1 MAVPVSVLLPGT
13 EEPLSGSTV
22 NVSATGAAVAV
33 DEEILQA
40 GSVELRFLGPEE
52 IAGMVFRALIR
63 WVRSGRDDRAE
74 LGLEYE
80 EVPPEQRD
88 RLQLFLYGEVRVI
101 APPPKSASSGAFLS
115 P

>member
-1 MAVPVSVLLPGT
+1 MSVPVAVLLPGT
-13 EEPLSGSTV
+13 EEPLSGHTV

-40 GSVELRFLGPEE
+40 GTVELRFLGPGAIE
-52 IAGMVFRALIR
+52 GMVLRALIR

-74 LGLEYE
+74 LGLEFE
-80 EVPPEQRD
+80 QVPAEVRD
-88 RLQLFLYGEVRVI
+88 RLQMFLYGEVRVI